1 MLPYMVRYQYHTPSQ
16 RQIEIGGIPMNV
28 YDAIINRRSIRKFRQ
43 IPLERTDIERWINGA
58 RLAPQAANLQPVKYL
73 VEDDPSLL
81 SPVFDTTKW
90 AAYLYP
96 DHTPEPDQR
105 PVAYIVL
112 LIDTQIKAAGYDTD
126 AGACGENLILCAQG
140 DGVGSCW
147 LGAVNRPVLA
157 QVLNISHRFL
167 IHSVIALGYPD
178 ESPVSEPMSGDAI
191 QYYEDSTGTLH
202 VPKRS
207 FSDLVFYNHG

>member
-1 MLPYMVRYQYHTPSQ
+1 
-16 RQIEIGGIPMNV
+16 MNV
-28 YDAIINRRSIRKFRQ
+28 YDAAVHRRSIRKFQQ
-43 IPLERTDIERWINGA
+43 IPLARTAIERWINAA

-73 VEDDPSLL
+73 VVDEPTLL
-81 SPVFDTTKW
+81 NPVFDAPKW

-96 DHTPEPDQR
+96 DHTPEPGQR
-105 PVAYIVL
+105 PVAYVIL
-112 LIDTQIKAAGYDTD
+112 LIDTQIKTAGYDTD

-147 LGAVNRPVLA
+147 LGALNRPALA
-157 QVLNISHRFL
+157 QLLNISDRFL
-167 IHSVIALGYPD
+167 IHSAIALGYPD
-178 ESPVSEPMSGDAI
+178 ESPVTEPMSGDAI
-191 QYYEDSTGTLH
+191 QYYEDSAGTLH